1 MKRGPGRPRKD
12 SYFKN
17 EIDTLLAQSASK
29 TEVNLQKEINPPQLI
44 SWGIF
49 GNKEKESKA
58 LENFPDDDLR
68 IWAWNIN
75 GIRPSINK
83 NYLLKFLKESMFI
96 NFWYYRKSN
105 NTMTEWD

>member
-44 SWGIF
+44 S
-49 GNKEKESKA
+49 
-58 LENFPDDDLR
+58 
-68 IWAWNIN
+68 
-75 GIRPSINK
+75 
-83 NYLLKFLKESMFI
+83 
-96 NFWYYRKSN
+96 
-105 NTMTEWD
+105 